1 MVAVLDQLDDA
12 ALRHQGA
19 VSCTSPIHKA
29 QPDVTASKASASST
43 GSGARAKA
51 SRVMGGTV
59 AATGTAVTIEALC
72 MVNRQRNRHHHAKN

>member
-29 QPDVTASKASASST
+29 QPDVSASAASK

-51 SRVMGGTV
+51 SRVTGGTD

-72 MVNRQRNRHHHAKN
+72 MVNRQRNRHRHTKN